1 MAAVRKILFL
11 PSTSILAGML
21 ADPLAAQGYQLC
33 LAESETAQAEA
44 AGCGL
49 VLLDGG
55 ELPPDAVARL
65 RRDGGP
71 ALPLLL
77 LAADAAQARAGLDQG
92 ATDCLQ
98 KPVRLAQVLARIAV
112 LFQPPPE
119 DGRIRIGRFQFRPTA
134 RQIGE
139 EGGPMLALTEKETA
153 ILLFLHQAAPQSI
166 PRDALLHRVWG
177 YAAGATTHTV
187 ETHIYTLR
195 RKLGE
200 GVLLTDAGGYR
211 LAEDL

>member
-1 MAAVRKILFL
+1 MAALRKILFL

-21 ADPLAAQGYQLC
+21 ADPLADQGYPLC
-33 LAESETAQAEA
+33 GAASIEEA
-44 AGCGL
+44 AAIAGCGL
-49 VLLDGG
+49 ALLDGPD
-55 ELPPDAVARL
+55 LPADAVARL
-65 RRDGGP
+65 RRRQG
-71 ALPLLL
+71 LPLLL
-77 LAADAAQARAGLDQG
+77 LAADAAQARAGLEQG

-98 KPVRLAQVLARIAV
+98 KPVRLAQLLARIAT

-119 DGRIRIGRFQFRPTA
+119 DGRLRIGRFQFTPTA
-134 RQIGE
+134 RQIEAEDGAIV
-139 EGGPMLALTEKETA
+139 GLTEKETA
-153 ILLFLHQAAPQSI
+153 ILLFLHQAAPQPI
-166 PRDALLHRVWG
+166 PRETLLHQVWG

-211 LAEDL
+211 LAGEL